1 MTKYCPHCSGPNADF
16 AKYCTYCGKPLQAP
30 GEKKNQT
37 LLVVLICSTIGLLI
51 VFIVFLAI
59 VLTKDNSPSETNLL
73 QDSICLDSTAVEP
86 ADTAEAIPTAA
97 ATAED
102 ITSTTAHDELEK
114 LVRKASRSKEG
125 EGGEDVFFGS
135 LKLRGDYV
143 VCTYASFCDYWDGK
157 EDLLNW
163 VMEDLANSKPCREM
177 AQYAYQ
183 NGYDLKI
190 VIEMPDDKLSYTYS
204 RSAWLEIP
212 FSF

>member
-102 ITSTTAHDELEK
+102 ITSTTTHDELKE

-143 VCTYASFCDYWDGK
+143 VCTYASFCDYWNGK

-204 RSAWLEIP
+204 HSAWLEIP

>member
-1 MTKYCPHCSGPNADF
+1 MTKYCPHCSSPNADF

-102 ITSTTAHDELEK
+102 ITSTTTHDELKE

-143 VCTYASFCDYWDGK
+143 VCTYASFCDYWNGK

-183 NGYDLKI
+183 NGYNLKI